1 MVHRKLDSVR
11 FCRAAGLYRACK
23 RCQGARQVNSV
34 EKRISDHYAERFRLD
49 AGKYEEVKALSITN
63 RATHFRNCSFS
74 RRHFLRA
81 ILERLKVPQINKV
94 WWNEHDNR
102 LGYLLL
108 YLKKL
113 N

>member
-11 FCRAAGLYRACK
+11 FCWAAGLHRACK
-23 RCQGARQVNSV
+23 RRQGTRQVNSV
-34 EKRISDHYAERFRLD
+34 EKRFSDYNAEWFRLD
-49 AGKYEEVKALSITN
+49 ASKYEEVKALSITN
-63 RATHFRNCSFS
+63 RATHYRNCSFS
-74 RRHFLRA
+74 RCHFLRA

-102 LGYLLL
+102 MGYLLL

-113 N
+113 I